1 MNREWRSFL
10 QDRNARF
17 EGETFLSFADARREA
32 EAAANA
38 TVLAA
43 LSDHTLLRVHG
54 ADAQGFL
61 NNQLSNDARRVDA
74 VHSQFAAWC
83 NAKGRMITLVRVFRR
98 PGMDKCREGHDSMD
112 GGGRA
117 ASGTAAEESE
127 SGRRGDDYY
136 LLLPADLRETV
147 RERLQRYILRAKVT
161 LEGDDTLV
169 TLGISGPRADSLLR
183 GVMSDVPA
191 AVDDCLTKDG
201 VTLLRLPG
209 AHPRC
214 ILIAPTAA
222 ARALWERLVPPAV
235 PTGPQA
241 WTWLDIAAGVPRI
254 DAATSEQFVPQM
266 ANLELLSGVDFK
278 KGCYPGQEIVA
289 RMHYLG
295 RLKQRMYRA
304 HAESAVAPGTP
315 IFAPDLPGQ
324 STGAV
329 IASAVAS
336 AGGCDLLAVLQMSS
350 AAAGVLH
357 LGSATGPTLRLLP
370 LPYALPTENGSN
382 EKSTA

>member
-1 MNREWRSFL
+1 MHREWRSFL
-10 QDRNARF
+10 QDKNARF
-17 EGETFLSFADARREA
+17 EGETFLGFADARREA

-38 TVLAA
+38 TVLSVV
-43 LSDHTLLRVHG
+43 SDHALLRVHG

-61 NNQLSNDARRVDA
+61 NSQLSNDVRHVDA
-74 VHSQFAAWC
+74 AHSQFAAWC
-83 NAKGRMITLVRVFRR
+83 NAKGRIITLVRAF
-98 PGMDKCREGHDSMD
+98 K
-112 GGGRA
+112 
-117 ASGTAAEESE
+117 
-127 SGRRGDDYY
+127 RGDDYY

-147 RERLQRYILRAKVT
+147 RERLQRYVLRAKVT
-161 LEGDDTLV
+161 LGGDDTLV

-183 GVMSDVPA
+183 GVMSDMPA
-191 AVDDCLTKDG
+191 AADDCLTKDG

-214 ILIAPTAA
+214 ILVAPVAA
-222 ARALWERLVPPAV
+222 ALTLWERLAPPAV
-235 PTGPQA
+235 PTGPRA

-254 DAATSEQFVPQM
+254 DATTSEQFVPQM

-315 IFAPDLPGQ
+315 VFAPDPPGQ
-324 STGAV
+324 PTGAV
-329 IASAVAS
+329 IAAAVAP
-336 AGGCDLLAVLQMSS
+336 AGGCDLLAVLHTSS
-350 AAAGVLH
+350 AAGGVLH
-357 LGSATGPTLRLLP
+357 LGSATGPVLQLLP

>member
-17 EGETFLSFADARREA
+17 EGETFLGFADARREA

-43 LSDHTLLRVHG
+43 LSDHTLLRVRG
-54 ADAQGFL
+54 VDAQNFL
-61 NNQLSNDARRVDA
+61 NSQLSNDTRRVDA
-74 VHSQFAAWC
+74 VHSQLAAWC
-83 NAKGRMITLVRVFRR
+83 NAKGRIVTLA
-98 PGMDKCREGHDSMD
+98 
-112 GGGRA
+112 RA
-117 ASGTAAEESE
+117 FK
-127 SGRRGDDYY
+127 RDDDYY
-136 LLLPADLRETV
+136 LLLSADLRETV
-147 RERLQRYILRAKVT
+147 RERLQRYVLRAKVT
-161 LEGDDTLV
+161 LESDDALV
-169 TLGISGPRADSLLR
+169 TLGISGPQADLLLR
-183 GVMSDVPA
+183 RMMSDVPA
-191 AVDDCLTKDG
+191 TTDDCLTQNG

-209 AHPRC
+209 VHPRY
-214 ILIAPTAA
+214 ILVAPVAV
-222 ARALWERLVPPAV
+222 ARTLWERLAPPAV

-266 ANLELLSGVDFK
+266 VNLELLSGVDFK

-304 HAESAVAPGTP
+304 HIESAVTPGTP
-315 IFAPDLPGQ
+315 VFAPDLPGQ
-324 STGAV
+324 SIGAV
-329 IASAVAS
+329 IAAAVAP
-336 AGGCDLLAVLQMSS
+336 AGGYDLLAVLQMSS
-350 AAAGVLH
+350 AVDGVLH
-357 LGSATGPTLRLLP
+357 LGSATGPTLQLLP

>member
-54 ADAQGFL
+54 ADAQSFL
-61 NNQLSNDARRVDA
+61 NSQLSNDVRHVDA
-74 VHSQFAAWC
+74 AHSQLAAWC
-83 NAKGRMITLVRVFRR
+83 NAKGRIITLVRTFKR
-98 PGMDKCREGHDSMD
+98 D
-112 GGGRA
+112 
-117 ASGTAAEESE
+117 
-127 SGRRGDDYY
+127 DDYY

-161 LEGDDTLV
+161 IEDDDNLV
-169 TLGISGPRADSLLR
+169 TLGVSGPQADSLLHAAL
-183 GVMSDVPA
+183 SYVP
-191 AVDDCLTKDG
+191 VTMDDCLTQNG

-209 AHPRC
+209 VHPRC
-214 ILIAPTAA
+214 ILIAPVAA
-222 ARALWERLVPPAV
+222 ARHVMGASGATRRADGPA
-235 PTGPQA
+235 G
-241 WTWLDIAAGVPRI
+241 LDVARYRRRRATHRRRHQRAVRPADGQPRI
-254 DAATSEQFVPQM
+254 VEWCGFQ
-266 ANLELLSGVDFK
+266 

-304 HAESAVAPGTP
+304 HVESAVTSGTP

-329 IASAVAS
+329 IASAVAPT
-336 AGGCDLLAVLQMSS
+336 GGYDLLAVLQMSS
-350 AAAGVLH
+350 AAVGVLH
-357 LGSATGPTLRLLP
+357 LGSATGPTLQRLP